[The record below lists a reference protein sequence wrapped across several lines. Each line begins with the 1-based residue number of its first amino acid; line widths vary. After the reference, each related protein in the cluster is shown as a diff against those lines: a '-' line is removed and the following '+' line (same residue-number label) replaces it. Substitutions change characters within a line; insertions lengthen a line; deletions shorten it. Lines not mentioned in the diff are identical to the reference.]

1 MKHNS
6 GLRPTGYAASLVGLA
21 ALLLGCTDV
30 PGPGSGVAP
39 LAITTRF
46 SPAAEAALRSR
57 SALAQALNKLHVV
70 VREETFVDNLA
81 PILLDRTFTVSDTAH
96 NISVDLAVPLKSKS
110 VSLTVQVELLDGATV
125 FFRGFADMT
134 ARLGETTTTD
144 GPILLDYVGPGAN
157 AAFLSVQP
165 FQGAVV
171 PSGTVQFDVVA
182 YDDVER
188 QVFGLP
194 IVWSSSDPTIATIS
208 QSGLVTSTGKLGIV
222 TITARGL
229 NGIANSTALLV
240 EGAASLFVTGGGNQV
255 GNAGTQLPSPFEA
268 YVHAANGQYTAD
280 ASVTF
285 RAVTGGSVTPA
296 TLRSDAR
303 GRVATMMTL
312 GTVAG
317 TYVYDV
323 QLTGQPNTVV
333 RITVTAR

>member
-1 MKHNS
+1 MSKHPRLVRTGRAVLAI
-6 GLRPTGYAASLVGLA
+6 GLGALA
-21 ALLLGCTDV
+21 GCSDL
-30 PGPGSGVAP
+30 PGSQPAVAP
-39 LAITTRF
+39 LGIATRF
-46 SPAAEAALRSR
+46 SPVAEEALRTQT
-57 SALAQALNKLHVV
+57 ALAQALNQLHVV
-70 VREETFVDNLA
+70 VREDLPIDA
-81 PILLDRTFTVSDTAH
+81 LGPILVDRTVTVSDTARD
-96 NISVDLAVPLKSKS
+96 IAVDIAVPLKNKS
-110 VSLTVQVELLDGATV
+110 ARVSVEVELLDASTV
-125 FFRGFADMT
+125 FFRGFGSLIAE
-134 ARLGETTTTD
+134 LGRTTTTD

-157 AAFLSVQP
+157 AAILSVQP
-165 FQGAVV
+165 FQGAVI
-171 PSGTVQFDVVA
+171 PSGTVQFDVIA
-182 YDDVER
+182 FDAVER

-194 IVWSSSDPTIATIS
+194 VVWSSSDLTIATITS
-208 QSGLVTSTGKLGIV
+208 NGLVTSTGKLGTV

-229 NGIANSTALLV
+229 NGISNATTLVV
-240 EGAASLFVTGGGNQV
+240 EGAASVFITGGGNQI
-255 GNAGTQLPSPFEA
+255 GNVGTQLPSPFEA
-268 YVHAANGQYTAD
+268 YVHAADNRYTAD

>member
-1 MKHNS
+1 MSKHPRLVRAARAALAI
-6 GLRPTGYAASLVGLA
+6 GLGALVGCSDL
-21 ALLLGCTDV
+21 
-30 PGPGSGVAP
+30 PGSQPAVAP
-39 LAITTRF
+39 LAIATRF
-46 SPAAEAALRSR
+46 SPVAEEALRTQT
-57 SALAQALNKLHVV
+57 ALAQALNRLHVV
-70 VREETFVDNLA
+70 VREVP
-81 PILLDRTFTVSDTAH
+81 PIDVLGAVLVDRTVTVSDTAH
-96 NISVDLAVPLKSKS
+96 DIAVDIAVPLKSKS
-110 VSLTVQVELLDGATV
+110 AQVSVQVELLDGAAV
-125 FFRGFADMT
+125 FFRGFADML
-134 ARLGETTTTD
+134 AQLGATTTTD

-171 PSGTVQFDVVA
+171 PSGTVQYDVVA
-182 YDDVER
+182 YDNLER

-194 IVWSSSDPTIATIS
+194 IVWSSSDPTVATTS
-208 QSGLVTSTGKLGIV
+208 TSGLVTSTGKLGTT

-229 NGIANSTALLV
+229 NGISNATTLIV
-240 EGAASLFVTGGGNQV
+240 EGAASLFVTGGSNQIGNV
-255 GNAGTQLPSPFEA
+255 GTQLPLPFEA
-268 YVHAANGQYTAD
+268 YVHAADSRYTAD